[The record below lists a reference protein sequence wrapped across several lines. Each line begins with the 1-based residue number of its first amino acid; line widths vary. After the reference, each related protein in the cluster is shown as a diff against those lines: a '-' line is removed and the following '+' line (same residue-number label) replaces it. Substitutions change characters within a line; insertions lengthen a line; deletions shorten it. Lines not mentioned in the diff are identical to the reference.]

1 MGLPCSAMS
10 FLAFRPYEKAILSFW
25 PISETAVMIVSL
37 LISSGTG
44 LVALIPNASKTGS
57 WNQDVSWKP
66 PILRVYG
73 SQGVFPRV
81 LATVLVAELEGV
93 VSAAAWRGKCI
104 GCGNRCHE
112 LYPGLHIAPPMHPC
126 KAP

>member
-1 MGLPCSAMS
+1 MS

-57 WNQDVSWKP
+57 WNQDV
-66 PILRVYG
+66 
-73 SQGVFPRV
+73 
-81 LATVLVAELEGV
+81 
-93 VSAAAWRGKCI
+93 
-104 GCGNRCHE
+104 
-112 LYPGLHIAPPMHPC
+112 
-126 KAP
+126 